1 MAMTAPPGGP
11 KRRPRSFAIVSRC
24 AIAAACALLVAA
36 CGSTA
41 APGSGAASSGT
52 ASHGTASHGTASQGT
67 ASTASAAKV
76 SLNVTFVSAGPA
88 GARHWT
94 LRCDP
99 TGGSYPRAATA
110 CAELAK
116 SAGIFSPPPV
126 HAMCPM
132 IMASAQR
139 VIVSGVY
146 HGKKLRETIVDGGCD
161 LTRWAKLRQIFN

>member
-1 MAMTAPPGGP
+1 MAMTARPGGP

-52 ASHGTASHGTASQGT
+52 ASHGTASQGT

-76 SLNVTFVSAGPA
+76 SLDVTLVSAGAA

-116 SAGIFSPPPV
+116 SAGILSPPPV

-146 HGKKLRETIVDGGCD
+146 YGKKLRETIVDGGCD